1 MWLGVKEVESK
12 EFMQYK
18 KIVET
23 EVRTTYSSW
32 DISSDFQGWT
42 FWLES
47 LNMKLR
53 TYLTRKIECGFK
65 DLKFYG
71 LLMVTR
77 ILSTFIVVLLK
88 DIRRIYHQASKF
100 WWRLVFKFRGDR
112 KFFNCLLLSLFL
124 SIYMVKSNLSIV
136 SIHRIISD
144 DMNS

>member
-1 MWLGVKEVESK
+1 MESK

-100 WWRLVFKFRGDR
+100 WWRLVFKFRGDS
-112 KFFNCLLLSLFL
+112 KLFNFLLSCLFL
-124 SIYMVKSNLSIV
+124 LINMVKSNLSIG
-136 SIHRIISD
+136 SIHCIISD
-144 DMNS
+144 NMNS